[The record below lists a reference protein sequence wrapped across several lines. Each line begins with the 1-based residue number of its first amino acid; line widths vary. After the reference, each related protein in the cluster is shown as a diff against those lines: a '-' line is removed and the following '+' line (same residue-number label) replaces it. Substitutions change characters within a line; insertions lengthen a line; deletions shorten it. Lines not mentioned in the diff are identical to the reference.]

1 MVMAINFPDNPT
13 IGDTYTSGQRTWRWD
28 GVSWNAYGI
37 VPDPTVLRIDSANG
51 RVGINNSSPAAD
63 LDVTGDI
70 NLSGNITVG
79 GSYVGLSSD
88 AITDADGDTKIQV
101 EESADEDTIRF
112 DIAGAEKMTLDSSS
126 LTVSDGVSADH
137 FSASGTGANLI
148 PSGTTAER
156 PVSPTAGMIRFNE
169 TTGEPEW
176 YSSVVGDWVNFRNAP
191 PIPPITISYLVIA
204 GGGGGGGKNVGG
216 GGGAGGYR
224 NSYASETS
232 GGGGSTETPLTVNL
246 GRTYSVTVG
255 AGGSGV
261 SGSAKGGNG
270 SDSVF
275 ATIASTGGGGGSNG
289 VPPNSGGS
297 ALDGLSGGSGG
308 GGGGV
313 DTAPAGS
320 GGSGTSNQGYAGG
333 NGNTG
338 ASGGGGGGAGSEG
351 ANASTSSGAN
361 GGSGVASSI
370 TGSSVIR
377 AGGGGGGGNSSG
389 GTGGS
394 GVGGAGGYGNPAST
408 AGDGSENTGSGGG
421 ANGGYE
427 TTKTSGSGGS
437 GIVILRYSNA
447 IPTPTVSAGL
457 TSTTT
462 TVGSDKVT
470 VFTAGTGTVSWG

>member
-1 MVMAINFPDNPT
+1 LLEVCMAISFPSNPNVN
-13 IGDTYTSGQRTWRWD
+13 DTF
-28 GVSWNAYGI
+28 
-37 VPDPTVLRIDSANG
+37 TVDDKTFLW
-51 RVGINNSSPAAD
+51 
-63 LDVTGDI
+63 TGDYWR
-70 NLSGNITVG
+70 T
-79 GSYVGLSSD
+79 LSS
-88 AITDADGDTKIQV
+88 AVTFPGIIKDADNDTKV
-101 EESADEDTIRF
+101 EVEQSVDEDTIRF

-126 LTVSDGVSADH
+126 LTVSDSVSADH
-137 FSASGTGANLI
+137 FAASGTGANLI

-176 YSSVVGDWVNFRNAP
+176 YSSAMSDWVNFRSAP
-191 PIPPITISYLVIA
+191 AITISYLVIA

-246 GRTYSVTVG
+246 GSTYTVTVG
-255 AGGSGV
+255 GGGSGV
-261 SGSAKGGNG
+261 SGSAKGGSG
-270 SDSVF
+270 TDSVF
-275 ATIASTGGGGGSNG
+275 ATITSTGGGGGSNG

-338 ASGGGGGGAGSEG
+338 ASGGGGGGAGSAG

-377 AGGGGGGGNSSG
+377 AGGGGGGGNLSG

-427 TTKTSGSGGS
+427 TTNTSGSGGS
-437 GIVILRYSNA
+437 GIVILRYSNS

-470 VFTAGTGTVSWG
+470 VFTAGTGTVSWS